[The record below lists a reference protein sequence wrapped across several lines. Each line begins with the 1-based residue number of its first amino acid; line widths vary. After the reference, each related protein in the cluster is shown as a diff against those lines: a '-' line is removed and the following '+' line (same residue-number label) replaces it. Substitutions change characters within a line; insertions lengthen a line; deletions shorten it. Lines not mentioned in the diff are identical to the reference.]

1 MGGRSGKSR
10 PKPFSPPAPSLIREM
25 PPDERPRQR
34 LLRSG
39 GAVLS
44 DPEVLALVLG
54 NGCRAVCSLELARGI
69 LQETSGIGGLVG
81 IRASALRRRG
91 VGEAKAAAVLAAL
104 ELARRLVQAEV
115 PERIPMDRPRAVAS
129 YLVLRYALRDQ
140 EVMGA
145 LYLDVRRRLLG
156 EGEVFRGAIGRTCV
170 EPRQILCRALLHGA
184 AGVVLFHSHP
194 STDPSPSPED
204 VRFTR
209 RMDAACEVVG
219 VQLLDHLILGN
230 AQRWVSLRERVRW

>member
-1 MGGRSGKSR
+1 MDGGG
-10 PKPFSPPAPSLIREM
+10 SLIREM

-54 NGCRAVCSLELARGI
+54 HGCRGVCSLELARGI
-69 LQETSGIGGLVG
+69 LRETSGIGGLVG

-91 VGEAKAAAVLAAL
+91 LGEAKAASVLAAL
-104 ELARRLVQAEV
+104 ELARRLVRAEV
-115 PERIPMDRPRAVAS
+115 PERIPMDQPRAVAS

-140 EVMGA
+140 EVVGD
-145 LYLDVRRRLLG
+145 LYLDVRHRLIG
-156 EGEVFRGAIGRTCV
+156 EGEVFRGALSRTFV
-170 EPRQILCRALLHGA
+170 EPRQILCQALLHGA
-184 AGVVLFHSHP
+184 AGVVVFHSHP

-204 VRFTR
+204 LRFTR
-209 RMDAACEVVG
+209 RLDEACEMVG
-219 VQLLDHLILGN
+219 VQLLDHLLLGN
-230 AQRWVSLRERVRW
+230 ARRWVSLRDRGRW